1 MRVTIKQT
9 SDRGFCLKL
18 PTGLA
23 LNRPV
28 AWVLARKL
36 RKQNVKIASKDLYR
50 FMKAVR
56 TYKKGHPDWLLAEV
70 RSAGGEEISV
80 TL

>member
-1 MRVTIKQT
+1 MKHHH
-9 SDRGFCLKL
+9 
-18 PTGLA
+18 A
-23 LNRPV
+23 
-28 AWVLARKL
+28 
-36 RKQNVKIASKDLYR
+36 KQNVKIASKDLYR

-56 TYKKGHPDWLLAEV
+56 TYKKDHPDWLLAEV